1 MFKKVLAFFAAMS
14 LVAAF
19 AAVDVNKASDAELD
33 GIKGIGPVTTK
44 QITAERKKGEFKNW
58 EDFITRVKGVGH
70 KNAAKFSAEGLTV
83 GGAAYTGA
91 GAADAK
97 VKAKADAKGAKA
109 DAKAEAKAEKKADKP
124 VAERAK
130 DAAVATKD
138 AVKGAA
144 VSTKDAV
151 VSTAKDAKA
160 AVTTR
165 SDAKVQARADAKV
178 VAAKPAASAPA
189 AARK

>member
-1 MFKKVLAFFAAMS
+1 MIHPFILIEELHMFKKVLAFFAAMS

-109 DAKAEAKAEKKADKP
+109 DKP

-151 VSTAKDAKA
+151 VSTSKDAKA

-165 SDAKVQARADAKV
+165 SDAKVEAKADAKV
-178 VAAKPAASAPA
+178 GAAKPAASAPA